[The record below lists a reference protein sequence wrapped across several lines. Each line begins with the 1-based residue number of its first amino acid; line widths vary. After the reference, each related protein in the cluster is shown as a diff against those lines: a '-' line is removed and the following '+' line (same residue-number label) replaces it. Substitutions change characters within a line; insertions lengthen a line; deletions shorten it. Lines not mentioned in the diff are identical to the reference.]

1 LNESF
6 FATSSF
12 ALTAAAIALLA
23 ALALIAFVFR
33 SFSGRRLGLPK
44 NGRARPARL
53 GIVDSFD
60 LDRKRQLVI
69 VRRDNVEHLLMI
81 GGPNDLVIESQF
93 VRSESREPRGYRE
106 AKSRDK
112 EPRDLEWRE
121 TPRVPSSPTPAEAAV
136 PVSSRYKAPSPQAAR
151 EGVPSELREGAEQN
165 WEPNLRPGPG
175 ETENLERD
183 GDPSKRHLI
192 FAESLRA
199 HAPSF
204 ALPAAKRRGEHE
216 ASSHQTPAARGS
228 SPGLVVAPEKRE
240 TITNPAGRSIATPFL
255 RPPMRRQAQDT
266 AFQSA
271 PSRAPESRPNE
282 TGPRGGPEHG
292 GPEPCAGQHNAD
304 AAPGQAALQASTDA
318 AASVS
323 SAPAAPAPETGTPHQ
338 SDPLELEMARLL
350 GRPLD

>member
-1 LNESF
+1 LNEGF

-33 SFSGRRLGLPK
+33 SFFGRRLRLPK

-93 VRSESREPRGYRE
+93 IRSESREPRGYRE
-106 AKSRDK
+106 AKSRDR

-121 TPRVPSSPTPAEAAV
+121 TPPVPSLPTPAEAAV
-136 PVSSRYKAPSPQAAR
+136 PFSSRHKAPSPPAAR
-151 EGVPSELREGAEQN
+151 EGLPSELREGAEQN
-165 WEPNLRPGPG
+165 WEPNLRPGVG
-175 ETENLERD
+175 EIENLEQDRD
-183 GDPSKRHLI
+183 SSKRHLI

-216 ASSHQTPAARGS
+216 ASSHKTPAARES
-228 SPGLVVAPEKRE
+228 SPGLAVAPQKRE
-240 TITNPAGRSIATPFL
+240 TITNPAGRSVATPFL

-271 PSRAPESRPNE
+271 PSRAPESRPDE
-282 TGPRGGPEHG
+282 TGPRA
-292 GPEPCAGQHNAD
+292 GPEPCADQHNAD

-318 AASVS
+318 AASGS
-323 SAPAAPAPETGTPHQ
+323 SAPAAPASETGTPHQ